1 LFIDFYLFL
10 WYNIY
15 RKKTGGFPMET
26 IIYAINEIREEV
38 EFVNAN
44 SPTIADAD
52 PTALITV
59 GVVLALVIIPFVAFV
74 IFDKTCRR

>member
-1 LFIDFYLFL
+1 
-10 WYNIY
+10 
-15 RKKTGGFPMET
+15 MET

-52 PTALITV
+52 PTALIAV
-59 GVVLALVIIPFVAFV
+59 GVVLALVIIPLVAFI
-74 IFDKTCRR
+74 IFDKTCKR

>member
-1 LFIDFYLFL
+1 
-10 WYNIY
+10 
-15 RKKTGGFPMET
+15 MET
-26 IIYAINEIREEV
+26 IIYAINEIKEEV

-52 PTALITV
+52 PTTLIAV
-59 GVVLALVIIPFVAFV
+59 GVVLALVIIPFVAFI

>member
-1 LFIDFYLFL
+1 
-10 WYNIY
+10 
-15 RKKTGGFPMET
+15 MET

-52 PTALITV
+52 PTTLITV

>member
-1 LFIDFYLFL
+1 
-10 WYNIY
+10 
-15 RKKTGGFPMET
+15 MET

-52 PTALITV
+52 PTALIVV
-59 GVVLALVIIPFVAFV
+59 GVALALVIIPFVAFV

>member
-1 LFIDFYLFL
+1 
-10 WYNIY
+10 
-15 RKKTGGFPMET
+15 MET

-52 PTALITV
+52 PTTLIAV
-59 GVVLALVIIPFVAFV
+59 GVVLALVIIPLVAFI
-74 IFDKTCRR
+74 IFDKTCKR

>member
-1 LFIDFYLFL
+1 
-10 WYNIY
+10 
-15 RKKTGGFPMET
+15 MET

-52 PTALITV
+52 PTTLIAV
-59 GVVLALVIIPFVAFV
+59 GAVLALVIIPLVAFI

>member
-1 LFIDFYLFL
+1 
-10 WYNIY
+10 
-15 RKKTGGFPMET
+15 MET

-52 PTALITV
+52 PTALIVV
-59 GVVLALVIIPFVAFV
+59 GVALALFV
-74 IFDKTCRR
+74 IPLIAVVILDKGGRR

>member
-1 LFIDFYLFL
+1 
-10 WYNIY
+10 
-15 RKKTGGFPMET
+15 MET

-52 PTALITV
+52 PIALIAV
-59 GVVLALVIIPFVAFV
+59 GIVLALVIIPFVAFI

>member
-1 LFIDFYLFL
+1 
-10 WYNIY
+10 
-15 RKKTGGFPMET
+15 MET

-52 PTALITV
+52 PTALIVV
-59 GVVLALVIIPFVAFV
+59 GVALALFV
-74 IFDKTCRR
+74 IPLIAVVILDKTCRK

>member
-1 LFIDFYLFL
+1 
-10 WYNIY
+10 
-15 RKKTGGFPMET
+15 MET

-52 PTALITV
+52 PAALIVV
-59 GVVLALVIIPFVAFV
+59 GVALALFVLPLIAVVIL
-74 IFDKTCRR
+74 DKTGRR

>member
-1 LFIDFYLFL
+1 
-10 WYNIY
+10 
-15 RKKTGGFPMET
+15 MET
-26 IIYAINEIREEV
+26 IIYAINEISKEV

-52 PTALITV
+52 PTALIAV

>member
-1 LFIDFYLFL
+1 
-10 WYNIY
+10 
-15 RKKTGGFPMET
+15 MET
-26 IIYAINEIREEV
+26 IIYAINEIKEEV

-52 PTALITV
+52 PTTLIAV
-59 GVVLALVIIPFVAFV
+59 GAVLALVVIPFVAFI

>member
-1 LFIDFYLFL
+1 
-10 WYNIY
+10 
-15 RKKTGGFPMET
+15 MET

-52 PTALITV
+52 PTAFIVV
-59 GVVLALVIIPFVAFV
+59 GVALALVIIPLVAFI
-74 IFDKTCRR
+74 IFDKTCKR

>member
-1 LFIDFYLFL
+1 
-10 WYNIY
+10 
-15 RKKTGGFPMET
+15 MET

-52 PTALITV
+52 PTTLIAV
-59 GVVLALVIIPFVAFV
+59 GAVLALVIIPFVAFV

>member
-1 LFIDFYLFL
+1 
-10 WYNIY
+10 
-15 RKKTGGFPMET
+15 MET

-52 PTALITV
+52 PTTLIAV

-74 IFDKTCRR
+74 IFDKTCKR

>member
-1 LFIDFYLFL
+1 
-10 WYNIY
+10 
-15 RKKTGGFPMET
+15 MET
-26 IIYAINEIREEV
+26 IIYAINEITKEV

-52 PTALITV
+52 PTALIVV
-59 GVVLALVIIPFVAFV
+59 GVALALVIIPFVAFV

>member
-1 LFIDFYLFL
+1 
-10 WYNIY
+10 
-15 RKKTGGFPMET
+15 MET
-26 IIYAINEIREEV
+26 IIYAINEIKEEI

-52 PTALITV
+52 PTTLIAV
-59 GVVLALVIIPFVAFV
+59 GAVLALVIIPFVAFV

>member
-1 LFIDFYLFL
+1 
-10 WYNIY
+10 
-15 RKKTGGFPMET
+15 MET

-52 PTALITV
+52 PTALIVV
-59 GVVLALVIIPFVAFV
+59 GVALALFV
-74 IFDKTCRR
+74 IPLIAVVILDKACRK

>member
-1 LFIDFYLFL
+1 
-10 WYNIY
+10 
-15 RKKTGGFPMET
+15 MET

-52 PTALITV
+52 PTALIVV
-59 GVVLALVIIPFVAFV
+59 GVAIALVIIPLIAFV
-74 IFDKTCRR
+74 IFDKVSRR

>member
-1 LFIDFYLFL
+1 
-10 WYNIY
+10 
-15 RKKTGGFPMET
+15 MET
-26 IIYAINEIREEV
+26 IIYAINEIKEEV

-52 PTALITV
+52 PAALIVV
-59 GVVLALVIIPFVAFV
+59 GVALALVIIPFVAFV

>member
-1 LFIDFYLFL
+1 
-10 WYNIY
+10 
-15 RKKTGGFPMET
+15 MET

-52 PTALITV
+52 PTTLIAV